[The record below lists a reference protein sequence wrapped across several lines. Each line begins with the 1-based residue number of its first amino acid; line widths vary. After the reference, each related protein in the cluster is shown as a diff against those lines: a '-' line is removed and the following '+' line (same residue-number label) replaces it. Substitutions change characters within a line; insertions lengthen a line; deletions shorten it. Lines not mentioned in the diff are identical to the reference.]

1 MGFELLKRLSEFPRR
16 ESRTKTTRR
25 RGLGA
30 RNCGLTSLPEFRRH
44 QKSAGLA
51 RSVVAVAQAK
61 VDPTR
66 NPTAAKLS
74 SAPLFHRLAICD
86 LETGYWLELPPVP
99 GFPNGLPIFCH
110 LVGVGSEL
118 VVIGRIMAWICGSV
132 GPAVMDLWVDDGIKS
147 PTVLG
152 SVRRALASDVD
163 KRL

>member
-1 MGFELLKRLSEFPRR
+1 
-16 ESRTKTTRR
+16 SRTKTTRR

-118 VVIGRIMAWICGSV
+118 VVIGRCDQRTEVATRGQGSRCGFV
-132 GPAVMDLWVDDGIKS
+132 GPAVMDLWVDDGIES
-147 PTVLG
+147 LAVLG
-152 SVRRALASDVD
+152 SVRRALASDVNE
-163 KRL
+163 RL